1 MARRLLPGHLAT
13 LVGLLAALWAA
24 SVSAQTY
31 TFTPQSSKD
40 LTVSFQTQREG
51 GSRVLI
57 LGEVRNGSSQVC
69 ERIIVRA
76 EGLDENGR
84 VVSRGRA
91 YVPGTVRPRSS
102 TAFEIRLSSSGSE
115 RRYRVEIE
123 TFEFVMRPEGG
134 Q

>member
-1 MARRLLPGHLAT
+1 MIKRLVPS
-13 LVGLLAALWAA
+13 LLIAALWAGHA
-24 SVSAQTY
+24 FGQTY

-40 LTVSFQTQREG
+40 LTLTFQTQKEG
-51 GSRVLI
+51 GSRVLV
-57 LGEVRNGSSQVC
+57 LGEVRNGSSQPC
-69 ERIIVRA
+69 ERVIVKA

-91 YVPGTVRPRSS
+91 YVTGTVRPRTSAS
-102 TAFEIRLSSSGSE
+102 FEVKLSSSGSE

-123 TFEFVMRPEGG
+123 SFEFVTRPEG

>member
-1 MARRLLPGHLAT
+1 MIARLLAIVL
-13 LVGLLAALWAA
+13 LVAFCAAPAF
-24 SVSAQTY
+24 AQTY

-40 LTVSFQTQREG
+40 LTLTFQVEREG

-57 LGEVRNGSSQVC
+57 LGEVRNGANQPC
-69 ERIIVRA
+69 ERVVVKA

-91 YVPGTVRPRSS
+91 YVSGTIRGKGSAP
-102 TAFEIRLSSSGSE
+102 FEIKLSSAGSE

-123 TFEFVMRPEGG
+123 TFEFATRFEG

>member
-1 MARRLLPGHLAT
+1 MIVRLL
-13 LVGLLAALWAA
+13 VVVLLAALWAA
-24 SVSAQTY
+24 PAFAQTY

-40 LTVSFQTQREG
+40 LTLTFQTEREG

-57 LGEVRNGSSQVC
+57 LGEVRNGSTKPCDRVV
-69 ERIIVRA
+69 IKA

-84 VVSRGRA
+84 VVSRGRG
-91 YVPGTVRPRSS
+91 YVTGTIRAKA
-102 TAFEIRLSSSGSE
+102 TAPFEIRLSSAGSE

-123 TFEFVMRPEGG
+123 TFEFVTPVEA

>member
-1 MARRLLPGHLAT
+1 MIKRLVPS
-13 LVGLLAALWAA
+13 LLIAALWAGH
-24 SVSAQTY
+24 VFGQTY

-40 LTVSFQTQREG
+40 LTLTFQTQKEG
-51 GSRVLI
+51 GTRVLVQ
-57 LGEVRNGSSQVC
+57 GEVRNGSSQPC
-69 ERIIVRA
+69 ERVIVKA

-91 YVPGTVRPRSS
+91 YVTGTVRPRTS
-102 TAFEIRLSSSGSE
+102 APFEVKLSSSGSE

-123 TFEFVMRPEGG
+123 SFEFVTRPEG

>member
-1 MARRLLPGHLAT
+1 MIARLLA
-13 LVGLLAALWAA
+13 VVLLAVLCAA
-24 SVSAQTY
+24 PAFAQTY

-40 LTVSFQTQREG
+40 LTLTFQTEREG

-57 LGEVRNGSSQVC
+57 LGEVRNGSTQPC
-69 ERIIVRA
+69 ERVVVKA
-76 EGLDENGR
+76 EGLDDNGR

-91 YVPGTVRPRSS
+91 YVTGTLRGKASAS
-102 TAFEIRLSSSGSE
+102 FEIRLSSAGSE

-123 TFEFVMRPEGG
+123 TFEFVTPRPEG

>member
-1 MARRLLPGHLAT
+1 VIARLRPVL
-13 LVGLLAALWAA
+13 LLAVLWAA
-24 SVSAQTY
+24 PAFAQTY

-40 LTVSFQTQREG
+40 LTLTFQTEREG

-57 LGEVRNGSSQVC
+57 LGEVRNGSTQSC
-69 ERIIVRA
+69 ERVVVKA

-91 YVPGTVRPRSS
+91 YVTGTIRARS
-102 TAFEIRLSSSGSE
+102 TAPFEIKLSSSGSE
-115 RRYRVEIE
+115 QRYRVEIE
-123 TFEFVMRPEGG
+123 TFEFVTRFEG

>member
-1 MARRLLPGHLAT
+1 MIARLIAT
-13 LVGLLAALWAA
+13 VLLAVLGAAPAL
-24 SVSAQTY
+24 AQTY

-40 LTVSFQTQREG
+40 LILTFQTQREG

-57 LGEVRNGSSQVC
+57 LGEIRNASTQIA
-69 ERIIVRA
+69 ERVMVKA

-91 YVPGTVRPRSS
+91 YVPSSIAPRGTA
-102 TAFEIRLSSSGSE
+102 TFEIRLSSSGSE

-123 TFEFVMRPEGG
+123 AFEFGARRPEG

>member
-1 MARRLLPGHLAT
+1 MIAPLRLVL
-13 LVGLLAALWAA
+13 LLAVLWAA
-24 SVSAQTY
+24 PAFAQTY

-40 LTVSFQTQREG
+40 LTLTFQTEREG

-57 LGEVRNGSSQVC
+57 LGEVRNASAQPC
-69 ERIIVRA
+69 ERIVVKA

-91 YVPGTVRPRSS
+91 YVTGTLRARA
-102 TAFEIRLSSSGSE
+102 TAPFEIRLSSAGSE
-115 RRYRVEIE
+115 RRFRVEIE
-123 TFEFVMRPEGG
+123 TFEFVTPRPEG

>member
-1 MARRLLPGHLAT
+1 MIARLLP
-13 LVGLLAALWAA
+13 VVLLAALCAA
-24 SVSAQTY
+24 PAFAQTY

-40 LTVSFQTQREG
+40 LTLTFQTEREG

-57 LGEVRNGSSQVC
+57 LGEVRNGSTQPC
-69 ERIIVRA
+69 ERVVVKA

-91 YVPGTVRPRSS
+91 YVTGTIRGKATTP
-102 TAFEIRLSSSGSE
+102 FEIRLSSAGSE

-123 TFEFVMRPEGG
+123 TFEFVTRLEGG
-134 Q
+134 

>member
-1 MARRLLPGHLAT
+1 MIARLRPVL
-13 LVGLLAALWAA
+13 LLAVLWAA
-24 SVSAQTY
+24 PVFAQTY
-31 TFTPQSSKD
+31 TFTPQSSRE
-40 LTVSFQTQREG
+40 LTLTFQTEREG

-57 LGEVRNGSSQVC
+57 LGEVRNGATQPC
-69 ERIIVRA
+69 ERVVVKA

-91 YVPGTVRPRSS
+91 YLTGTIRART
-102 TAFEIRLSSSGSE
+102 TAPFEIRLSSAGSE

-123 TFEFVMRPEGG
+123 AFEFVTRIEG

>member
-1 MARRLLPGHLAT
+1 VIPR
-13 LVGLLAALWAA
+13 LLAAFLLVPLWAA
-24 SVSAQTY
+24 PVYAQTY

-40 LTVSFQTQREG
+40 LTLTFQTEREG
-51 GSRVLI
+51 ASRVLV
-57 LGEVRNGSSQVC
+57 LGEVRNGSSQPC
-69 ERIIVRA
+69 ERVVVKA

-91 YVPGTVRPRSS
+91 YVSGTVRSRT
-102 TAFEIRLSSSGSE
+102 TAPFEIRLSSAGSE

-123 TFEFVMRPEGG
+123 AFEFVTRTEG

>member
-1 MARRLLPGHLAT
+1 MIPRLLPA
-13 LVGLLAALWAA
+13 LLLSALWAA

-40 LTVSFQTQREG
+40 LTLTFQTEREG
-51 GSRVLI
+51 ASRVLV
-57 LGEVRNGSSQVC
+57 LGEVRNGSSQPC
-69 ERIIVRA
+69 ERVVVKA
-76 EGLDENGR
+76 EGLDESGR

-91 YVPGTVRPRSS
+91 YVPGTVRGKS
-102 TAFEIRLSSSGSE
+102 TAPFEIKLSSAGSE

-123 TFEFVMRPEGG
+123 AFEFVTRTEG

>member
-1 MARRLLPGHLAT
+1 VTPRLLPAL
-13 LVGLLAALWAA
+13 LLAALWVAP
-24 SVSAQTY
+24 VFAQTY

-40 LTVSFQTQREG
+40 LTLTFQTEREG
-51 GSRVLI
+51 ASRVLV
-57 LGEVRNGSSQVC
+57 LGEVRNGSSQPC
-69 ERIIVRA
+69 ERVVVKA

-91 YVPGTVRPRSS
+91 YVPGTVRSRT
-102 TAFEIRLSSSGSE
+102 TAPFEIRLSSAGSE

-123 TFEFVMRPEGG
+123 AFEFVTRTEG

>member
-1 MARRLLPGHLAT
+1 MIVRLLAF
-13 LVGLLAALWAA
+13 VLLAAPWTAPA
-24 SVSAQTY
+24 FAQTF

-40 LTVSFQTQREG
+40 LTLTFQTQREG

-57 LGEVRNGSSQVC
+57 LGEVRNGSTRPC
-69 ERIIVRA
+69 ERIVVKA

-91 YVPGTVRPRSS
+91 YVTGTIRGKASAP
-102 TAFEIRLSSSGSE
+102 FEIKLSSAGSE

-123 TFEFVMRPEGG
+123 AFEFVTHVEA

>member
-1 MARRLLPGHLAT
+1 MTVRLPA
-13 LVGLLAALWAA
+13 VVLLAALWAA
-24 SVSAQTY
+24 PAFAQTY
-31 TFTPQSSKD
+31 TFTPQSSKP
-40 LTVSFQTQREG
+40 LTLTFQTEREG

-57 LGEVRNGSSQVC
+57 LGEVRNGSAQPC
-69 ERIIVRA
+69 ERVVVKA

-91 YVPGTVRPRSS
+91 YVPGSIRAKA
-102 TAFEIRLSSSGSE
+102 TAPFEIRLSSAGSE

-123 TFEFVMRPEGG
+123 TFEFATRFEG